1 MGIINIQD
9 EINDYM
15 KGMYGATSVKSTY
28 DSSFKVF
35 NESVTPQYD
44 VIPTEPVNNHIT
56 TKVIDNPGTSEVT
69 STVTFTWTETD
80 TVTSAVTKGYKV
92 GGSVSSK
99 ATFKFAFVTSDV
111 TVTVSAEY
119 NYSTTETT
127 TKTDT
132 RTWTDTTTVKAPPRT
147 NVEVAYI
154 IQTGNYNVPVNVES
168 DMTGTLFCR
177 GYRDGAL
184 IAAAYVSITDL
195 ADYNPN
201 LGLTNEGNGV
211 AHFKGEGYIEGAQGL
226 RSYIQV
232 TEYPM
237 DDNGRR
243 PASNTY
249 LIQGSLAPNV
259 TLINDRKEGR

>member
-1 MGIINIQD
+1 MGIINIQEKFYVYLD
-9 EINDYM
+9 
-15 KGMYGATSVKSTY
+15 GMYGATSVKSIF
-28 DSSFKVF
+28 DPSFKVF
-35 NESVTPQYD
+35 NESVTPRYD

-56 TKVIDNPGTSEVT
+56 TKVVDNAGSNELT

-80 TVTSAVTKGYKV
+80 TVTSAVTKGFKV

-127 TKTDT
+127 TKTET
-132 RTWTDTTTVKAPPRT
+132 RTWTDATAVKVPPRT
-147 NVEVAYI
+147 NVEAAYI
-154 IQTGNYNVPVNVES
+154 IQTGNYNVPVNVEC

-184 IAAAYVSITDL
+184 IAAVYVSITDL

-237 DDNGRR
+237 DDNDRR
-243 PASNTY
+243 SIPKTY
-249 LIQGSLAPNV
+249 IIKGSLAPNV